1 MYPLEGQ
8 TVYVCISAVKMTFSP
23 IELQPAPKGSLN
35 EITCQ
40 VPFIRTATK
49 SAVFP
54 VYTVMSRDGVTLGI
68 CLHKHKDC
76 TERFIR
82 SKRGINR

>member
-8 TVYVCISAVKMTFSP
+8 TIYACISAVKMTFSR

-40 VPFIRTATK
+40 VPFSRTAPT

-54 VYTVMSRDGVTLGI
+54 VYNVMSRDVYCAG
-68 CLHKHKDC
+68 
-76 TERFIR
+76 E
-82 SKRGINR
+82 